1 MTESK
6 WQRIFPAFLPNSITF
21 LSLGCGLISI
31 ILSSQGLVLQA
42 AFCILISVFLDSLDG
57 YLARKLNAASNF
69 GMQLDSL
76 SDIVCFGVAPI
87 LLVWKHLNIA
97 AQVSIW
103 VLPVFVLQ
111 IIAGAFRLARFNLQT
126 PKQHSHAETLGLT
139 ITQSGLALA
148 LAVLSD
154 LSIDTYAL
162 PVWTF
167 VLLSLLISYLMVS
180 KLIFPSPGWYAPTRL
195 FYLFYLLLGA
205 VLVYVSSIF
214 TMLLVIYLGGLAVSI
229 SRQFFLISFKSNIL

>member
-1 MTESK
+1 MPETK
-6 WQRIFPAFLPNSITF
+6 WQQTFQAYLPNSITF
-21 LSLGCGLISI
+21 LSLGSGLISI

-42 AFCILISVFLDSLDG
+42 AFCILLSVFLDSLDG
-57 YLARKLNAASNF
+57 YLARKLNTASSF

-76 SDIVCFGVAPI
+76 SDIVSFGVAPI
-87 LLVWKHLNIA
+87 LLVWRHLNLDA
-97 AQVSIW
+97 LLSIW
-103 VLPVFVLQ
+103 ILPIFVLQ

-126 PKQHSHAETLGLT
+126 PKQHSHDETLGLT
-139 ITQSGLALA
+139 ITQSGLALT

-167 VLLSLLISYLMVS
+167 ALLSLLISYLMVS
-180 KLIFPSPGWYAPTRL
+180 RLVFPSPGWYAPTRR
-195 FYLFYLLLGA
+195 FYLFYLLLGV
-205 VLVYVSSIF
+205 VLAYVSSIF

-229 SRQFFLISFKSNIL
+229 SRQFFLISFRS